1 MSPRPYRSP
10 VREAAAGETHA
21 RIVTAARSLLGAP
34 KGIAGFSL
42 EAVAKKA
49 RVARLT
55 VYMQFGSRRTLLE
68 EVFDDMAARGGLH
81 RIAEAMADPDPHHA
95 LQRIV
100 AIFCDFW
107 SFDTAAL
114 SHLHAAGASDPE
126 FDESVRERNERR
138 RQLLSQL
145 VRRMASSRQ
154 SSAKSHKK
162 LIDVLFALTSLP
174 FFAQLISNGQTST
187 AACRLIRGLSEDAV
201 RRAGLRSN

>member
-21 RIVTAARSLLGAP
+21 RIVTAAKSLLGAP

-55 VYMQFGSRRTLLE
+55 VYKQFGSRRALLE
-68 EVFDDMAARGGLH
+68 EVFDDMAARSGLH
-81 RIAEAMADPDPHHA
+81 RIAEAMAGPDPHQA
-95 LQRIV
+95 LHRII

-114 SHLHAAGASDPE
+114 SYLHATGANDTE
-126 FDESVRERNERR
+126 FNQSVRERNERR
-138 RQLLSQL
+138 RHLLSQL
-145 VRRMASSRQ
+145 VRRMVRGRQ
-154 SSAKSHKK
+154 SSTKSHKE

-174 FFAQLISNGQTST
+174 FFAQLIFNGQTT
-187 AACRLIRGLSEDAV
+187 TTACRLIQGLSEDAV
-201 RRAGLRSN
+201 RRASLRPN